1 MVQCFSLI
9 TNQPTVFLAMTFQP
23 SDSSFKPNYKNFV
36 IFFKEKKIKLH
47 AGGFVRLPPS

>member
-1 MVQCFSLI
+1 MI
-9 TNQPTVFLAMTFQP
+9 I
-23 SDSSFKPNYKNFV
+23 KPNYKGKGLFQRKQNTMSVKPNYKKFV